1 MELFEIKDPQ
11 FKQLLETFIVFLK
24 EKSYKDYVVDNYCN
38 NNYQYSNNK
47 TLRLKTII
55 KIKEIVE
62 VLLDEKELEGEDRV
76 KIFLQETG
84 EINS

>member
-1 MELFEIKDPQ
+1 MAIGVDKIIDIDY
-11 FKQLLETFIVFLK
+11 LLVTRGFAAL
-24 EKSYKDYVVDNYCN
+24 SDASNYKTMMY
-38 NNYQYSNNK
+38 
-47 TLRLKTII
+47 
-55 KIKEIVE
+55 KEIVE